1 MVLEDEKVK
10 RRLGDAVFTSRMYI
24 FFIFLFFFWQ
34 PSFPLQTNRWQK
46 KKFQHHP
53 SKTPTEKAKVVD
65 VLNDVLPRIKAFV
78 ESKVE
83 DGLPPRPH
91 SGPDGLYGLGGGG
104 GEGAG
109 SGELVAVNGHVHVG
123 WCSELAGGRRGRG
136 TKYITSHLFYMLYTY
151 MFCR

>member
-1 MVLEDEKVK
+1 MPAEHVVLEDEKVK
-10 RRLGDAVFTSRMYI
+10 RRLGDAVFTSRMY
-24 FFIFLFFFWQ
+24 FLFLFFLATQ
-34 PSFPLQTNRWQK
+34 LPSPKTNHQIADK
-46 KKFQHHP
+46 KILPHP

-123 WCSELAGGRRGRG
+123 
-136 TKYITSHLFYMLYTY
+136 
-151 MFCR
+151 

>member
-1 MVLEDEKVK
+1 MATQL
-10 RRLGDAVFTSRMYI
+10 
-24 FFIFLFFFWQ
+24 
-34 PSFPLQTNRWQK
+34 PSPKTNHQIADK
-46 KKFQHHP
+46 KILPHS

-123 WCSELAGGRRGRG
+123 
-136 TKYITSHLFYMLYTY
+136 
-151 MFCR
+151 